1 MGSTKDLIFKS
12 SGWKGDDNLLTK
24 ARNIIISMKEKRKNK
39 EIPLFSIL
47 DNDTDIKK
55 TNGKLHTV

>member
-39 EIPLFSIL
+39 EIPLFSY
-47 DNDTDIKK
+47 
-55 TNGKLHTV
+55 